1 MRTRRSLRAS
11 LAAVIALTA
20 GFVRAEPE
28 LRFDPFRPQEGAVRA
43 SAGAASGR
51 AVEAFVPELRATLI
65 SRAQSLVDFG
75 GVILALGEE
84 AHGYKLLE
92 VWPYAAVFEF
102 NGGEIVVEIAEP
114 LRVSAPA
121 AGAQP

>member
-11 LAAVIALTA
+11 LAAAVAMTA
-20 GFVRAEPE
+20 GVVRAESE
-28 LRFDPFRPQEGAVRA
+28 LRFDPFRPQEGTARA
-43 SAGAASGR
+43 SADAASGR
-51 AVEAFVPELRATLI
+51 AAEAFIPELRATLI

-84 AHGYKLLE
+84 AHGYRLLE

-102 NGGEIVVEIAEP
+102 NGGEVVVEITEP
-114 LRVSAPA
+114 LRVSTPA